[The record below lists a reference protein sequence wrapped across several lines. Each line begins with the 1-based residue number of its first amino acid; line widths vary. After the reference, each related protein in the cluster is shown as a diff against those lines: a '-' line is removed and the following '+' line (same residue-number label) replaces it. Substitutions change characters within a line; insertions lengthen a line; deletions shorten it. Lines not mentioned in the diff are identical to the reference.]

1 MSERLVSNYARRF
14 AVASCVAVATALLL
28 LVRLG
33 GTTAATSSIVISQ
46 VYGGG
51 GNSGATLRND
61 YIELFN
67 AGNAS
72 VDVSNWSVQYTSAAG
87 SAWQITNLCGGG
99 QTCAIAP
106 GHYFL
111 VQEAQGAAGTT
122 NLPTPDASGS
132 IAMSATSGKVALV
145 NNTSALSGTCPLSG
159 LVDFIGYGS
168 ANCSEGQ
175 AAASAIT
182 NTKAEFRL
190 NNGCADSNNN
200 NSDFAPGTPNPRN
213 SASAPTTCGV
223 TASPT
228 PTPTPNPDCGVERWS
243 VKTGTDAD
251 ARLVN
256 LTPQPTTIAAMRSW
270 SPNGPIP
277 SNNRIAP
284 YETTVWTINATL
296 VEYKLEDDSDYH
308 IVVKDDA
315 GNTIITEIPAFGC
328 VGSSSP
334 FAAYVENAR
343 QKFDAMFTP
352 TTSFQF
358 AKVPIQITGVG
369 MFDFLHGQTGVAP
382 NGVELHPVLDI
393 SFTSAPQL
401 LLIESAQ
408 PETKAAV
415 VNVLLV
421 TDPFDA
427 MNSIEWL
434 NSAADRNTRLLV
446 LVSGVQLAPGEQP
459 SSVTVNLVDS
469 ASHSFDVAA
478 EDVRPL
484 PNSTFAQVMFRIPD
498 NIASGTSSVQV
509 KAHNLTTN
517 SGTIKIR

>member
-1 MSERLVSNYARRF
+1 LFERVVSNSARQL
-14 AVASCVAVATALLL
+14 AIILCVAIAAVLLL
-28 LVRLG
+28 LARQNG
-33 GTTAATSSIVISQ
+33 ATAATSGLVISQ

-72 VDVSNWSVQYTSAAG
+72 VDVSNWSVQYASATG
-87 SAWQITNLCGGG
+87 STWQVTNLCGGG
-99 QTCAIAP
+99 QTCTIAP

-111 VQEAQGAAGTT
+111 IQEAQGAAGTT
-122 NLPTPDASGS
+122 NLPTPDATGAIS
-132 IAMSATSGKVALV
+132 MSATSGKAALV
-145 NNTSALSGTCPLSG
+145 NNTTVLSGTCPLSS
-159 LVDFIGYGS
+159 VIDFIGYGS

-175 AAASAIT
+175 ARAGSIS
-182 NTKAEFRL
+182 NTKAQFRL
-190 NNGCADSNNN
+190 NNGCTDSDNNS
-200 NSDFAPGTPNPRN
+200 SDFAAGTPNPRN
-213 SASAPTTCGV
+213 SASASTACGV
-223 TASPT
+223 AASPT

-251 ARLVN
+251 ARSVN

-284 YETTVWTINATL
+284 YETTVWTVNATL

-308 IVVKDDA
+308 IVIKDDA

-334 FAAYVENAR
+334 FAAYIENAR

-352 TTSFQF
+352 TSSFQF
-358 AKVPIQITGVG
+358 ANVPVQITGVG

-382 NGVELHPVLDI
+382 NGIELHPVLDI

-401 LLIESAQ
+401 LLIESAP
-408 PETKAAV
+408 PETNAAV
-415 VNVLLV
+415 VSILMVR
-421 TDPFDA
+421 DPFDVV
-427 MNSIEWL
+427 NDIDWL
-434 NSAADRNTRLLV
+434 NSGADRNTRLLV
-446 LVSGVQLAPGEQP
+446 LVSNVQLAAGEQP
-459 SSVTVNLVDS
+459 SSVTVNVLDS

-478 EDVRPL
+478 DDVRPM

-498 NIASGTSSVQV
+498 NIASGTCTVKV
-509 KAHNLTTN
+509 KAHNLATN
-517 SGTIKIR
+517 SGTIRIR